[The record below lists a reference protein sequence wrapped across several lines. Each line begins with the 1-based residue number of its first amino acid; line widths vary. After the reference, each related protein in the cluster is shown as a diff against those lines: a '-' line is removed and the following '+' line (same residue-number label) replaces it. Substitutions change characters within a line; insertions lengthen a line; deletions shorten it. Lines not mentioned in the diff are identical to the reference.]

1 MSRIFIT
8 TEAEEKIY
16 QAQKVGEDL
25 PEGVNPEN
33 AFCIDDTW
41 FYQDESGDTSLGKMN
56 DAYWIIYD
64 SDNVFI
70 VDKTAES
77 YKDYIVVEED
87 GNILGYLCEIDPA

>member
-1 MSRIFIT
+1 MNIFVR
-8 TEAEEKIY
+8 TEAEEKIF
-16 QAQKVGEDL
+16 QAKKVGEDL
-25 PEGVNPEN
+25 PGGVNLEN

-41 FYQDESGDTSLGKMN
+41 FYENESGDMSFGKIN
-56 DAYWIIYD
+56 NAYWIIYD

-77 YKDYIVVEED
+77 YKDYIVVDED